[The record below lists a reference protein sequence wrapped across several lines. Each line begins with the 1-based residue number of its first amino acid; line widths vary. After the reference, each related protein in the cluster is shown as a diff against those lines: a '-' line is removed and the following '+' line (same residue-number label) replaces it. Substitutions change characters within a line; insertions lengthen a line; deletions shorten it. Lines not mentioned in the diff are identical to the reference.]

1 MFNRFSTYGSPVN
14 IRFPQGFKLP
24 PQDFILGILRRRV
37 LFHNTFSYGAN
48 VLQQLPVA
56 YNIRNL
62 QIESDAALLRTFK
75 ITGAT
80 QFQIGL
86 GYFETIISAYHD
98 FQSFP
103 GVLRQLIIRH
113 QNTIRLLRSTSYP
126 TTQLMQ
132 LRKPETFCISTMI
145 FSPVSVV
152 QYTS

>member
-62 QIESDAALLRTFK
+62 QIESDAALLCTFK
-75 ITGAT
+75 VGH
-80 QFQIGL
+80 
-86 GYFETIISAYHD
+86 YVVD
-98 FQSFP
+98 
-103 GVLRQLIIRH
+103 VLD
-113 QNTIRLLRSTSYP
+113 
-126 TTQLMQ
+126 
-132 LRKPETFCISTMI
+132 EDDVC
-145 FSPVSVV
+145 V
-152 QYTS
+152 QACLCSLPA